1 MAFKLFIYEH
11 CPFCVKA
18 RMIFG
23 LKNIDFEKIV
33 LLNDNET
40 DPIRMIGKKMLPILE
55 DDGRFIAE
63 SMDIVAHIDHLGT
76 PIVTGRNSSKIAN
89 WLERVTPLFSSLII
103 PRIACAPFEDFA
115 TTAARAY
122 FISKKEAQT
131 GLFSRWLGESESLRE
146 EMNLLLEELAPLID
160 ESNAVNGELSTD
172 DFHLFAFLRSLSIV
186 KNVYYPVE
194 VATYLQAMSKASKI
208 GLLDQFA
215 V

>member
-1 MAFKLFIYEH
+1 
-11 CPFCVKA
+11 
-18 RMIFG
+18 
-23 LKNIDFEKIV
+23 
-33 LLNDNET
+33 
-40 DPIRMIGKKMLPILE
+40 MLPILE

-146 EMNLLLEELAPLID
+146 EMNLLLGSGLI
-160 ESNAVNGELSTD
+160 L
-172 DFHLFAFLRSLSIV
+172 
-186 KNVYYPVE
+186 
-194 VATYLQAMSKASKI
+194 
-208 GLLDQFA
+208 
-215 V
+215 

>member
-1 MAFKLFIYEH
+1 MAFKLYIYEH

-55 DDGRFIAE
+55 NDGRFLAE
-63 SMDIVAHIDHLGT
+63 SMDIVAYIDHLTT
-76 PIVTGRNSSKIAN
+76 PIVTGKTSSEIAN

-103 PRIACAPFEDFA
+103 PRMACAPFEDFA

-122 FISKKEAQT
+122 FISKKEAAT
-131 GLFSRWLGESESLRE
+131 GLFSRWLGESESLLDV
-146 EMNLLLEELAPLID
+146 MNPLLEELAPLI
-160 ESNAVNGELSTD
+160 ENYNAVNGALSTD

-186 KNVYYPVE
+186 KNVHYPVE
-194 VATYLQAMSKASKI
+194 VASYLQAMSKSSKV
-208 GLLDQFA
+208 GLLDTFA